1 MATKYY
7 LYYVEGED
15 EKKVVDTLKKDMK
28 LIRPGVSQVFN
39 VVENELTNARLMTIK
54 ENTTVVLIFDTDTG
68 NTEKVR
74 KNIELLKKAR
84 NVKEIVCI
92 TQVKNLEDEW
102 VRSCDVKKPQEL
114 TGSDSLTNYKRA
126 LRKITNLDKKLKE
139 HHFDFQK
146 FCKKSDPV
154 YEDIKNESDK
164 IRLK

>member
-146 FCKKSDPV
+146 FW
-154 YEDIKNESDK
+154 KNQILCMK
-164 IRLK
+164 I